1 MAKQVTRV
9 ELAEQE
15 ANAGPGGE
23 KNHHLREAKVDATA
37 SGGSAAETATSGGT
51 GAGPEVSQTKACS
64 GVDSEGSWA
73 GVGSWVGFEGSRTEA
88 GPGVDSEATHAC
100 RTAMR

>member
-1 MAKQVTRV
+1 MAKQVTKV

-23 KNHHLREAKVDATA
+23 ENHHLREAKVDATA

-51 GAGPEVSQTKACS
+51 GAGPEGSQTRAGS
-64 GVDSEGSWA
+64 GVDSECTWTGAGS
-73 GVGSWVGFEGSRTEA
+73 
-88 GPGVDSEATHAC
+88 
-100 RTAMR
+100 